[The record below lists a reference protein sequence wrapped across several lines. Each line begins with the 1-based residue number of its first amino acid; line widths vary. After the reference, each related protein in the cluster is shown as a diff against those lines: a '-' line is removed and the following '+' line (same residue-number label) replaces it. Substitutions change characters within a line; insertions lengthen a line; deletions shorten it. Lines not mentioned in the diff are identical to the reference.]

1 MTKGITRRTILA
13 ASAVPAAATL
23 ASLSTARA
31 QPTAKPVASGD
42 PRVISA
48 DVVICGGGLSGMT
61 AAWRLAQAGKSV
73 AVLEA
78 SDRLGGRTF
87 TRRASD
93 GASLDLGAQYVG
105 PSQTHVLKLA
115 AELGI
120 AVFKGYGPGD
130 GLLDYQGKRF
140 RLPEGA
146 FALDDAD
153 LEEFGRVTAEI
164 NALAAQVPL
173 DAPQDAPEA
182 KAWDAMTM
190 RTWIGE
196 NVRAPLVGAFVE
208 LAVTALLGA
217 SPDEISVLF
226 FAYYVRHGDSF
237 EMLIST
243 RDGAQDS
250 RFVGGAQQF
259 SQRLAKRLPAGSVHL
274 ESPVGKIV
282 QTATGVE
289 VQAGDLNIAAS
300 HAIVAMPP
308 GAADRIVFD
317 PPLPTARRELQV
329 RAPMGRYMKIIA
341 SYDRAFWKDSG
352 LNGEAL
358 NLSGY
363 LFGVF
368 DESEPAASSHALL
381 GFAAADKLI
390 ELRALSVAERRAR
403 ILGEF
408 ASFFGEAALTPA
420 SYLEYDWDDN
430 HWIGGGPVICPPP
443 GTLSRVGA
451 ALREPVGLI
460 HWAGTEAAPKWTGY
474 LDGAVRAGE
483 AAAKTIMARSGS
495 SVIQNSPS
503 RGAKT

>member
-13 ASAVPAAATL
+13 ASAVPAAASL
-23 ASLSTARA
+23 AGLSAAHA
-31 QPTAKPVASGD
+31 QSTSRSEAGGESGAI
-42 PRVISA
+42 RA

-61 AAWRLAQAGKSV
+61 AAWRLAQAGKCV

-93 GASLDLGAQYVG
+93 GAAFDLGAQYVG
-105 PSQTHVLKLA
+105 PSQTRVLKLA

-140 RLPEGA
+140 RLPDGA
-146 FALDDAD
+146 FALDEAD
-153 LEEFGRVTAEI
+153 LEEFGRVTAAI

-173 DAPQDAPEA
+173 DAPQKAPEA

-196 NVRAPLVGAFVE
+196 NVRAPLVAAFVE

-274 ESPVGKIV
+274 QSPVSKIV
-282 QTATGVE
+282 QTASGVE
-289 VQAGDLNIAAS
+289 VSAGEISIAADQV
-300 HAIVAMPP
+300 IVAMPP

-317 PPLPTARRELQV
+317 PPLPTARRELQA
-329 RAPMGRYMKIIA
+329 RSPMGRYMKIIA
-341 SYDRAFWKDSG
+341 SYDRAFWKDAG

-368 DESEPAASSHALL
+368 DESEPAAGSHALL

-390 ELRALSVAERRAR
+390 ELRALSPAERRAR
-403 ILGEF
+403 ILAEF
-408 ASFFGEAALTPA
+408 ASFFGEAALTPTA
-420 SYLEYDWDDN
+420 YLEYDWDDD
-430 HWIGGGPVICPPP
+430 HWVGGGPVICPPP

-451 ALREPVGLI
+451 ALREPVGRI

-483 AAAKTIMARSGS
+483 AAAKTVIARSGS
-495 SVIQNSPS
+495 AAAQASYS
-503 RGAKT
+503 RGEKS

>member
-1 MTKGITRRTILA
+1 MTNGITRRTILA
-13 ASAVPAAATL
+13 ASAVPVVSTLVGMAAAQ
-23 ASLSTARA
+23 AQSTTMSGTGNRA
-31 QPTAKPVASGD
+31 GAIK
-42 PRVISA
+42 A

-61 AAWRLAQAGKSV
+61 AAWRLVQAGKSV

-78 SDRLGGRTF
+78 SDRLGGRTL
-87 TRRASD
+87 TRKGSD
-93 GASLDLGAQYVG
+93 GAALDLGAQYVG
-105 PSQTHVLKLA
+105 PSQTRILNLA

-130 GLLDYQGKRF
+130 GLLDYQGRRF
-140 RLPEGA
+140 RLPDGA
-146 FALDDAD
+146 FALADAD
-153 LEEFGRVTAEI
+153 LEEFGRVTAAI

-173 DAPQDAPEA
+173 DAPQNAPKA
-182 KAWDAMTM
+182 RAWDAVTM
-190 RTWIGE
+190 RSWITE
-196 NVRAPLVGAFVE
+196 NVQSPLVAAFVK
-208 LAVTALLGA
+208 LTVTALLGV
-217 SPDEISVLF
+217 SPDEISLLF

-259 SQRLAKRLPAGSVHL
+259 SQRLAKRLPAGAVHL
-274 ESPVGKIV
+274 ESPVSKII
-282 QTATGVE
+282 QRAAGVE
-289 VQAGDLNIAAS
+289 VYAGAISIVANQV
-300 HAIVAMPP
+300 IVAMPP
-308 GAADRIVFD
+308 GAADRILFD

-329 RAPMGRYMKIIA
+329 RSPMGRYMKIIA
-341 SYDRAFWKDSG
+341 SYDRAFWKDAG

-368 DESEPAASSHALL
+368 DESEPAAGSHALL

-390 ELRALSVAERRAR
+390 ELRALGSTERRGR

-408 ASFFGEAALTPA
+408 ASFFGEAALKP
-420 SYLEYDWDDN
+420 SDYLEYDWDDD

-451 ALREPVGLI
+451 ALRDPVGRI

-483 AAAKTIMARSGS
+483 AAAKAVIVQSDSAAGHGS
-495 SVIQNSPS
+495 HS
-503 RGAKT
+503 REAKT